1 MPEDQAGAAMV
12 RELGLP
18 EPRPPATLAPAGL
31 PSPTLMPRAPAFTS
45 LPCYLPLTDP
55 LLLPLVPRPPAGVPP
70 THTPSASL
78 STR

>member
-31 PSPTLMPRAPAFTS
+31 PSPTLMPR
-45 LPCYLPLTDP
+45 
-55 LLLPLVPRPPAGVPP
+55 LLLPLPPFLVTYP
-70 THTPSASL
+70 
-78 STR
+78 